1 MAAPIISVKMPG
13 RKRKLDKNRILAL
26 VLSDPPQFCLP
37 TFHREFLKSKQET
50 HSGDFAGTSVIKT
63 PHVHSRGQIPHAI
76 QCNLQKKRE
85 RERLTQVTPQEKK
98 SPVLTLCD
106 AVSHREESLVPGQPC
121 SAPRPAWLNSPCI
134 LVPIHV
140 SLAHSQ
146 EELWCL
152 LAHTWTGCPCPAL
165 PAILLSLGVVK
176 HLRSNRPHILGLA
189 KAACLCPA
197 SFAVYSKRNW
207 IHMDQIPLHSSHTGK
222 GLAQKK

>member
-1 MAAPIISVKMPG
+1 MQYSA
-13 RKRKLDKNRILAL
+13 
-26 VLSDPPQFCLP
+26 
-37 TFHREFLKSKQET
+37 TSK
-50 HSGDFAGTSVIKT
+50 I
-63 PHVHSRGQIPHAI
+63 
-76 QCNLQKKRE
+76 
-85 RERLTQVTPQEKK
+85 ERLTQVTQQENK
-98 SPVLTLCD
+98 PAVLTLCD
-106 AVSHREESLVPGQPC
+106 ALSRREESLVPGQPC
-121 SAPRPAWLNSPCI
+121 SAPRPAWRNSPCS

-140 SLAHSQ
+140 SLAQSQ
-146 EELWCL
+146 DEPWRLV
-152 LAHTWTGCPCPAL
+152 AHAWTGCPRSAL